1 MTLTSCASIRLARRA
16 MRIVRQNV
24 ALSPDGSAVTATC
37 SASMSSLD
45 AMVNEI
51 DHESGRP
58 PGCEAAELDAVD
70 RRTGQF

>member
-1 MTLTSCASIRLARRA
+1 

-51 DHESGRP
+51 DHDSGRP
-58 PGCEAAELDAVD
+58 LGCEAAELLMLLTDVRGSSTLAS
-70 RRTGQF
+70 RT